1 VIDFEHAGPIEPDL
15 DVQWAHGVAHK
26 RDDPGPPIQVHQVD
40 EHTYVLRQNK
50 AVHYEA
56 PFLYLLF
63 GNDRAILFDTG
74 ATADPQT
81 FPLRSVVD
89 GVIGAWLDTHP
100 RPGYRLVVA
109 HTHAHG
115 DHIAADAQFADRPDT
130 EVVGPDLP
138 AVEAFFGFA
147 DWPND
152 VVPFDLGGRVL
163 EVLPIPGHQATSI
176 AVFDPW
182 TRFLLTGDTVYPGR
196 LYGRDMPAFVES
208 MDRLAE
214 FALRRPVEHV
224 MGCHVEM
231 SRTPRLDYPLASRY
245 QPDEAALPMTMQQLI
260 AVRDATRLCADT
272 PGVHVFD
279 DFIVFNGAG
288 ARANLQL
295 IARTMRQRLIRRIP
309 R

>member
-1 VIDFEHAGPIEPDL
+1 VTDFEPDL
-15 DVQWAHGVAHK
+15 DVRWAHGVAHK
-26 RDDPGPPIQVHQVD
+26 GDDPGPPIQVHRVD
-40 EHTYVLRQNK
+40 DHTYVLRQSK

-63 GNDRAILFDTG
+63 GNERAILFDTG
-74 ATADPQT
+74 ATADPSA

-89 GVIGAWLDTHP
+89 GVVGRWLEAHP
-100 RPGYRLVVA
+100 RSDYGLVVA

-115 DHIAADAQFADRPDT
+115 DHVAADGQFADRPQT
-130 EVVGPDLP
+130 VVVGTDLP
-138 AVEAFFGFA
+138 AVEAFFGFT

-152 VVPFDLGGRVL
+152 VVSLDLGGRVL
-163 EVLPIPGHQATSI
+163 EVLPIPGHQETSI

-214 FALRRPVEHV
+214 FARQRPIGHV

-231 SRTPRLDYPLASRY
+231 SRTPRVDYPIGSRY
-245 QPDEAALPMTMQQLI
+245 QPHEAPLPMTMQQLI
-260 AVRDATRLCADT
+260 AVRDATRLSADT

-279 DFIVFNGAG
+279 DFIVVNGTG

-295 IARTMRQRLIRRIP
+295 IARTIRQRVLGRLP